1 MKTYILTEEELDV
14 LLGNAYHQGFALG
27 KGEPA
32 SLSEKACLVMCHGL
46 YDSLYAPEW
55 QERPIPEP
63 NEFQVLILETAD
75 QHEGFCSFWY
85 STTTKEGRIEEWR
98 WPNIKGQPLQEWITS
113 NDQWYSGRWCIQHIA
128 IPATSGSSESQL

>member
-14 LLGNAYHQGFALG
+14 LLGNAYHQGFARG

-55 QERPIPEP
+55 QMDEIPNPIGPSILFVQSAGTSKILMYQASFDSSKWCWIYLC
-63 NEFQVLILETAD
+63 EFMHAPPTGPPIDV
-75 QHEGFCSFWY
+75 F
-85 STTTKEGRIEEWR
+85 
-98 WPNIKGQPLQEWITS
+98 
-113 NDQWYSGRWCIQHIA
+113 GRWCILHKPLLSFIRNQ
-128 IPATSGSSESQL
+128 